1 MSQTLR
7 GGCSCGRNKCF
18 INIPLDASDQA
29 EVYFDS
35 SSVNRRT
42 QAAPLTAWLR
52 VPLEWYQS
60 STVSFFPDE
69 THSAIRRTFIPPDD
83 PHCRRVFCG
92 FCGTPLT
99 YWTESPP
106 EEADYMSITVG
117 SLFGQDQSALE
128 DLGLLPEDVD
138 AGTQLTPVTSSRS
151 VTPAAS
157 SSRQVT
163 SAEPQV
169 FVTRQR
175 GTLGGI
181 PWFEEMIEG
190 SRLGRVGKHRRGVG
204 GNDTMHVEWEVT
216 EWHDTVPS
224 ISTETS
230 ETASETTGSPRIS
243 AKRKSPQE

>member
-1 MSQTLR
+1 
-7 GGCSCGRNKCF
+7 
-18 INIPLDASDQA
+18 
-29 EVYFDS
+29 
-35 SSVNRRT
+35 
-42 QAAPLTAWLR
+42 
-52 VPLEWYQS
+52 
-60 STVSFFPDE
+60 
-69 THSAIRRTFIPPDD
+69 
-83 PHCRRVFCG
+83 
-92 FCGTPLT
+92 
-99 YWTESPP
+99 
-106 EEADYMSITVG
+106 MSITVG

-138 AGTQLTPVTSSRS
+138 AGTQLAPVTSSRS
-151 VTPAAS
+151 ITPAAS
-157 SSRQVT
+157 SSRQVA

-169 FVTRQR
+169 FVTRQS

-230 ETASETTGSPRIS
+230 ETTGSPRIS
-243 AKRKSPQE
+243 AKRKSPQVCLSYAIITIC

>member
-1 MSQTLR
+1 MSQLLR
-7 GGCSCGRNKCF
+7 GGCSCGRNECF
-18 INIPLDASDQA
+18 INIPLAASDQA

-60 STVSFFPDE
+60 STVSYFPDE
-69 THSAIRRTFIPPDD
+69 THAAIRRTFIPPED

-106 EEADYMSITVG
+106 EEADYMSVTVG
-117 SLFGQDQSALE
+117 SLFSQDQSALE
-128 DLGLLPEDVD
+128 DLGLLPEDADTGASVVPVSTS
-138 AGTQLTPVTSSRS
+138 AG
-151 VTPAAS
+151 VTPTPS
-157 SSRQVT
+157 SSRQVAST
-163 SAEPQV
+163 EPQM
-169 FVTRQR
+169 FVSRHS

-204 GNDTMHVEWEVT
+204 GNETMHVEWEVS
-216 EWHDTVPS
+216 EWHDTMPTM
-224 ISTETS
+224 STETHDS
-230 ETASETTGSPRIS
+230 ATASPRIS
-243 AKRKSPQE
+243 AKRKSPQVG

>member
-1 MSQTLR
+1 MSQLLR
-7 GGCSCGRNKCF
+7 GGCSCGRNECF
-18 INIPLDASDQA
+18 ITIPLAASDQA

-35 SSVNRRT
+35 SSLNRRT

-60 STVSFFPDE
+60 STVSYFPDE
-69 THSAIRRTFIPPDD
+69 THAAIRRTFVPPED

-99 YWTESPP
+99 HWTESPP

-117 SLFGQDQSALE
+117 SLFSQDQSALE
-128 DLGLLPEDVD
+128 DLGLLPEDAD
-138 AGTQLTPVTSSRS
+138 TGAPVISTSTSTS
-151 VTPAAS
+151 VTPAPS
-157 SSRQVT
+157 SSRQVAST
-163 SAEPQV
+163 EPQM

-204 GNDTMHVEWEVT
+204 GNESMHVEWEVT
-216 EWHDTVPS
+216 EWHDTTPS
-224 ISTETS
+224 IGAETHGAA
-230 ETASETTGSPRIS
+230 TASPRIS
-243 AKRKSPQE
+243 TKRKSPQVG